1 MNMGED
7 LATLGSTNHP
17 STNEMLS
24 KIDFSATTTAKTT
37 LHRTLADFE
46 RIMKGDTQM

>member
-1 MNMGED
+1 MNMGGN
-7 LATLGSTNHP
+7 LVTLGSTNHP

-24 KIDFSATTTAKTT
+24 KIDFSTTLTAKTT
-37 LHRTLADFE
+37 LHKILADFE